1 MKLKSNK
8 LMLFLVGLA
17 MAVMPLANAQAEEN
31 INIYGWQNYSYEY
44 VEADRTF
51 ENNRYFSGHAD
62 EREFDRIQG
71 NAANIGFMAHMDTG
85 IEGLQ
90 VGLRCEQFTFH
101 NRFTSSG
108 WCNRNS
114 KISLRHETMG
124 EIMFGQWLL
133 PYNEIVAQWVDPFYD
148 AGADSHTS
156 IMGNVGFG
164 GVFYNGGTFPLGTGA
179 DFSYE
184 GLYALSFNRRQEE
197 IVQYVWPNTSAMAS
211 QTRDGFQFR
220 FAMTSGAYD
229 DAHLDVRDT
238 FLAADGD
245 DAGDDYRNNY
255 FGNGALDGYTD
266 SVANGG
272 YGLDPRIWSTGV
284 SYQHNI
290 GNNQI
295 WVALAYEKHEDVT
308 ARELARPTSFPD
320 EQYGA
325 GVFCQD
331 SDDEAYRIAARYKH
345 DWGNGQSTWIA
356 GMFENLEYD
365 ADGCGTYLGTGVAGE
380 STLQPINT
388 LWSDVERDSFMISG
402 KHSFG
407 NGFDIRFSY
416 MNADDLE
423 CPGGVCGE
431 PGFYS
436 EYAGF
441 AGTFAGDQRVNTG
454 TNNPNGGRTHTNIS
468 GGNSPVT
475 LNAQRNNQA
484 EVDASRERRMANDWA
499 STRNDNYFLD
509 RDTDAEAYNIGLFYT
524 MPAGTELRLTYSKV
538 DNERN
543 AGYDFGIGSTNL
555 WNVTD
560 DNEDEDVE
568 MFAVGI
574 VHWFD

>member
-8 LMLFLVGLA
+8 LLISLVGLA
-17 MAVMPLANAQAEEN
+17 MVAMPLANANADAHTSGEN

-44 VEADRTF
+44 IEADRTF
-51 ENNRYFSGHAD
+51 ENNDYFIGGAAD

-71 NAANIGFMAHMDTG
+71 NAANIGFMAHMETG

-114 KISLRHETMG
+114 KISLRHDTMG
-124 EIMFGQWLL
+124 EIMLGQWLL

-164 GVFYNGGTFPLGTGA
+164 GVFYNGGTFPLGSGT

-197 IVQYVWPNTSAMAS
+197 IIQYVWPNTSAMAS

-220 FAMTSGAYD
+220 FAMTTGVNDEAHIDRLNLFNRTDQGADGYD
-229 DAHLDVRDT
+229 DNEWGGPGATDGFRDT
-238 FLAADGD
+238 PYD
-245 DAGDDYRNNY
+245 
-255 FGNGALDGYTD
+255 
-266 SVANGG
+266 
-272 YGLDPRIWSTGV
+272 LDPRIWSTGV
-284 SYQHNI
+284 SYQHNM

-295 WVALAYEKHEDVT
+295 WVALAYEKHEDIT
-308 ARELARPTSFPD
+308 ALELARPISFGA

-325 GVFCQD
+325 ATYCTD
-331 SDDEAYRIAARYKH
+331 SDDDAYRIAGRYKH

-356 GMFENLEYD
+356 AMFETLEYD
-365 ADGCGTYLGTGVAGE
+365 ADGCQIRRESDGTF
-380 STLQPINT
+380 QDHRT
-388 LWSDVERDSFMISG
+388 LWDDVERDSFMISG
-402 KHSFG
+402 KHNFG
-407 NGFDIRFSY
+407 NGFDVRFSY
-416 MNADDLE
+416 MDADELD

-431 PGFYS
+431 PGFYA
-436 EYAGF
+436 EYIGF
-441 AGTFAGDQRVNTG
+441 GREDSSRPNDTAAANRQFEARQNGNTFSD
-454 TNNPNGGRTHTNIS
+454 NN
-468 GGNSPVT
+468 
-475 LNAQRNNQA
+475 
-484 EVDASRERRMANDWA
+484 
-499 STRNDNYFLD
+499 
-509 RDTDAEAYNIGLFYT
+509 TDAQAYNVGVFYT

-538 DNERN
+538 DNEN
-543 AGYDFGIGSTNL
+543 NSSYDFGIGSTNL

-560 DNEDEDVE
+560 DGEDEDVE

-574 VHWFD
+574 VHYFD

>member
-1 MKLKSNK
+1 
-8 LMLFLVGLA
+8 MLFLVGLA
-17 MAVMPLANAQAEEN
+17 MAAVPFANAQAEEN

-51 ENNRYFSGHAD
+51 ENNSYFIGGAAD

-124 EIMFGQWLL
+124 EIMLGQWLL

-164 GVFYNGGTFPLGTGA
+164 GVFYNGGTFPLGSGT

-184 GLYALSFNRRQEE
+184 GQYALSFNRRQEE

-220 FAMTSGAYD
+220 FAMTTGVND
-229 DAHLDVRDT
+229 DAHLDAANAFDNLVSNGDNANYPRNIWGGPGPTDGFRDT
-238 FLAADGD
+238 AYD
-245 DAGDDYRNNY
+245 
-255 FGNGALDGYTD
+255 
-266 SVANGG
+266 
-272 YGLDPRIWSTGV
+272 LDPRIWSTGV
-284 SYQHNI
+284 SYQHNM

-295 WVALAYEKHEDVT
+295 WVALAYEKHEDIT
-308 ARELARPTSFPD
+308 ALELARTIEFPA

-325 GVFCQD
+325 GTLCTD
-331 SDDEAYRIAARYKH
+331 SDDDAYRIAGRYKH

-356 GMFENLEYD
+356 AMFETLEYD
-365 ADGCGTYLGTGVAGE
+365 ADNCVAQYGGE
-380 STLQPINT
+380 LRPIQT

-407 NGFDIRFSY
+407 NGFDVRFSY
-416 MNADDLE
+416 MDADELD

-431 PGFYS
+431 PGFYG

-441 AGTFAGDQRVNTG
+441 GGGFEGNQRVN
-454 TNNPNGGRTHTNIS
+454 NVNRTHINR
-468 GGNSPVT
+468 GGVTPVSPPT
-475 LNAQRNNQA
+475 P
-484 EVDASRERRMANDWA
+484 ESM
-499 STRNDNYFLD
+499 RNDNYFSEN
-509 RDTDAEAYNIGLFYT
+509 DTDAQAYNIGLFYT

-538 DNERN
+538 DNENN

-560 DNEDEDVE
+560 DGEDEDVE

>member
-1 MKLKSNK
+1 
-8 LMLFLVGLA
+8 MLFLVGLA
-17 MAVMPLANAQAEEN
+17 MMATPFTNASAAGHGET
-31 INIYGWQNYSYEY
+31 INIYGWQNWSYEY

-71 NAANIGFMAHMDTG
+71 NAANIGFMAHVDTG
-85 IEGLQ
+85 IQGLQ
-90 VGLRCEQFTFH
+90 VGFRCEQFTFH

-124 EIMFGQWLL
+124 EIMLGQWLL

-197 IVQYVWPNTSAMAS
+197 IIQYVWPNTSAMAS

-229 DAHLDVRDT
+229 EAHLDVRDT
-238 FLAADGD
+238 FDAADRDDTGD
-245 DAGDDYRNNY
+245 NYYNAY
-255 FGNGALDGYTD
+255 FGNRALDGYTD
-266 SVANGG
+266 SPENGG
-272 YGLDPRIWSTGV
+272 YELDPRIWSTGA
-284 SYQHNI
+284 SYQHNM
-290 GNNQI
+290 GNDQI
-295 WVALAYEKHEDVT
+295 WVAVAYQKHEDVT

-331 SDDEAYRIAARYKH
+331 SDDEAYRVAARYKH

-356 GMFENLEYD
+356 GMFETLEYD
-365 ADGCGTYLGTGVAGE
+365 ADGCMTYLDNGNTNRVDPVTGVNR
-380 STLQPINT
+380 SLQPINT

-416 MNADDLE
+416 MDADDLE

-441 AGTFAGDQRVNTG
+441 AGGFAGNQRVNN
-454 TNNPNGGRTHTNIS
+454 TNRSHTNV
-468 GGNSPVT
+468 GDDT
-475 LNAQRNNQA
+475 ATA
-484 EVDASRERRMANDWA
+484 ESM
-499 STRNDNYFLD
+499 RNDNYFLD
-509 RDTDAEAYNIGLFYT
+509 RDTDAQAYNVGVFYT

-543 AGYDFGIGSTNL
+543 SGYDFGIGSTNL
-555 WNVTD
+555 WNVPD
-560 DNEDEDVE
+560 DNEAEDVE

-574 VHWFD
+574 VHYFD

>member
-8 LMLFLVGLA
+8 LLISLVGLV
-17 MAVMPLANAQAEEN
+17 MAVAIPLSNAQAEN
-31 INIYGWQNYSYEY
+31 INIYGWQNWSYEY

-51 ENNRYFSGHAD
+51 ENNDYFIRGAAD

-85 IEGLQ
+85 IDGLQ

-101 NRFTSSG
+101 NRLTSSG

-148 AGADSHTS
+148 AGVDSHTS

-164 GVFYNGGTFPLGTGA
+164 GTFYNGGTFPLGAGT

-211 QTRDGFQFR
+211 QSRDGFQFR
-220 FAMTSGAYD
+220 FAMTTGVND
-229 DAHLDVRDT
+229 EAHLDLVNLFT
-238 FLAADGD
+238 GD
-245 DAGDDYRNNY
+245 DDYNNSEWS
-255 FGNGALDGYTD
+255 GGGVTDGFRD
-266 SVANGG
+266 SE
-272 YGLDPRIWSTGV
+272 YDLDPRIWSTGV
-284 SYQHNI
+284 SYQHNM
-290 GNNQI
+290 GNDQI
-295 WVALAYEKHEDVT
+295 WVALAYEKHEDIT
-308 ARELARPTSFPD
+308 ALELARPVNFPG
-320 EQYGA
+320 ESYGA
-325 GVFCQD
+325 GVFCTD
-331 SDDEAYRIAARYKH
+331 SDDDAYRIAGRYKH

-356 GMFENLEYD
+356 AMFEKLEYD
-365 ADGCGTYLGTGVAGE
+365 ADGCQFRGDTGPRKDI
-380 STLQPINT
+380 QT

-407 NGFDIRFSY
+407 NGFDVRFSY
-416 MNADDLE
+416 MDADELE

-431 PGFYS
+431 PGFYA

-441 AGTFAGDQRVNTG
+441 GGNFAGGTNRVNPDDANRTF
-454 TNNPNGGRTHTNIS
+454 NVNDPNGN
-468 GGNSPVT
+468 
-475 LNAQRNNQA
+475 
-484 EVDASRERRMANDWA
+484 
-499 STRNDNYFLD
+499 NDNYFSD
-509 RDTDAEAYNIGLFYT
+509 NNTDAQAYNIGLFYT
-524 MPAGTELRLTYSKV
+524 MPAGTELRATYSKL
-538 DNERN
+538 DNEN
-543 AGYDFGIGSTNL
+543 NSGYDFGIGGTNL

-560 DNEDEDVE
+560 DGQDEDAEV
-568 MFAVGI
+568 FAVGI